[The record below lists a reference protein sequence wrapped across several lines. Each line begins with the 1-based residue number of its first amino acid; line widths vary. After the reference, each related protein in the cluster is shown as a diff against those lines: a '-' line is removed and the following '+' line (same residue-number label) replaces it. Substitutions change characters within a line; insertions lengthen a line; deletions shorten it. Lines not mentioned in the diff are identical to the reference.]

1 MTTPHKRTG
10 CTNSL
15 NHAEDS
21 CDCVLMTMTYH
32 DGGDGEDGIRDG
44 SNDDSAMMMMM
55 MMVLIVKLVG
65 VVEVVKEAVE
75 ILIKLV

>member
-1 MTTPHKRTG
+1 
-10 CTNSL
+10 
-15 NHAEDS
+15 
-21 CDCVLMTMTYH
+21 MTMTYH